1 MTPTASLSAVFPG
14 PPVMAGP
21 SPAGEMSHT
30 EFMVMAEVWMQ
41 LNASLD
47 ALLLSALEGIE
58 QDFRDDGFAVD
69 GNPARAFLRGA
80 YAVGRRMGFRVQ
92 HPLFGWCEV
101 QVRLTVTWP
110 AGAALTMLAFAEGKP
125 VRPRSL
131 TAGNLLVQ
139 RQWGRTDAAWE
150 NLSAAGAREAFEQWM
165 SSWSGEEVGAA
176 IAHEVKAFREQLEQ
190 ELAP

>member
-1 MTPTASLSAVFPG
+1 MTPTASPSSAIAG
-14 PPVMAGP
+14 PPVMAGAA
-21 SPAGEMSHT
+21 PAMEMSLT

-41 LNASLD
+41 LNTSLD
-47 ALLLSALEGIE
+47 SLLLSALEGIE
-58 QDFRDDGFAVD
+58 RDFRQDGFEVD
-69 GNPARAFLRGA
+69 SSAAKAFLRGA
-80 YAVGRRMGFRVQ
+80 SAVGRRMGFRVQ

-150 NLSAAGAREAFEQWM
+150 TLSAASAREAFEQWM